1 MSESLVSFCHFMCIF
16 FLLYSCARIV
26 VSVHQ
31 FTCKTFLHCTFAAL
45 TSIADHPA
53 DAQSQT
59 AVCSYFNRY
68 LVVSAAYT
76 TSTNFEDWHYIIERL
91 FENFDWFFIKF
102 ALADVECT
110 VNDGFCYTLLAVK
123 HNSVDETG
131 NDLVPIHG
139 IRKNVT
145 FRNSTFSRH
154 C

>member
-1 MSESLVSFCHFMCIF
+1 MSESLVSFCHFMCVF

-76 TSTNFEDWHYIIERL
+76 TSTNFEDWHYIIESL

-110 VNDGFCYTLLAVK
+110 VNFLPSSITLLMKRVTILFPY
-123 HNSVDETG
+123 TG
-131 NDLVPIHG
+131 SGRTSRFGTAPFLG
-139 IRKNVT
+139 IVN
-145 FRNSTFSRH
+145 FLL
-154 C
+154 